1 MNLFSLLAIQS
12 YGGNFYTFVIVDDYS
27 RRVERGEASTSSTKQ
42 PVKEVE
48 EVNVHEN
55 TSDQDSKVHKE
66 SDMILK
72 NKFSVLN
79 EEEENGVTSVYEPS
93 HDNIVNASD
102 SEDVDEEI
110 FMEDDRGKMVDT
122 MGASTPN
129 DTVINVTRICK
140 GFVPV
145 SLDIG
150 NGLLMRRS
158 LWSNLG
164 LHKLYVCNRPW
175 CLLGDFNAALFLDD
189 FAVGSSNIDISMR
202 EFKACVENIEVL
214 DVQQAGLKFTWNQK
228 PKGKDGILKKLDR
241 VLTNLEFND
250 LFQGAHAIFQPYRI
264 SDHAPAV
271 LKIPWKVAVKPKP
284 FKFTNILIKNP
295 KFKEVILGT
304 WNHSFSGFYMYQV
317 VQKLKCL
324 KKPFRK
330 LLYDTGHIHENVKKL
345 RFELDVVQRALNLDT
360 SNNTL
365 REEEAVNVQAFNEL
379 ILLEEM
385 FLRQKAKIG
394 WLWEGDSNSAYFHK
408 AVKSRVSRSRI
419 DVVSNS
425 DGVLFENE
433 HVSDAFVAHY
443 EAFLG
448 HPGTV
453 SDVIMTDLFLTRLDV
468 NNANDIIRM
477 VSDTEIKNAMFS
489 MGNEKSPGP
498 DGFTAAFF
506 KEAWDI
512 VGKDVIL
519 AVREFFINGKLLK
532 EMNHTIIALIPK
544 VSTPARVNDF
554 QPISCCNVLFKCI
567 SKIIANRIKSSLKVL
582 ISPNQSAFV
591 PGRSI
596 ADNILLTQEIMHNY
610 HLNHG
615 TPRCAFKVDIQKAY
629 DTVDWCFLR
638 KILMGFGFH
647 DRMVGWIME
656 CVTTTSFS
664 ICVNG
669 SLHGYFKGKRG
680 LRQVRLREL
689 CFADDLFLF
698 AHGNTNSARVI
709 MESLEE
715 FKIVSGLVP
724 SLPKSTAYFCNVTN
738 HVKMSIL
745 QILPFEEGRLPVK
758 YLGVPLV
765 SSQMIYKD
773 CKELFEKVQHRVDD
787 WKNKSLSIAG
797 RLQLVNF
804 VIGLLHVFW
813 ASVFMLPTRILLDI
827 EQIMRGFLWCNGKL
841 RSGKAKVAWEVVCLP
856 KDEGGLGIRRLDTFN
871 KALMTTH
878 VWKLLTRKESLWVQW
893 IHAYKLR
900 GRSFWDVPY
909 RGNMS
914 WGWRNILKL
923 RPLIRDFIWHKIGDG
938 SGTSVWFDRWC
949 EQSPL
954 AAIVT
959 SRDIFR
965 EGFSSNSKVCDLVRN
980 GSLLWP
986 PCWLSKYP
994 SLFSIPSP
1002 TLVPNSSDTLEWR
1015 DESGFARGFS
1025 AHVVWNTIR
1034 HRNDKVDWC
1043 DVVWFS
1049 CCIPRHAVHLW
1060 LVLRRRLKTQDQL
1073 RLWDATGVM
1082 VCPLCETQPDSHDH
1096 LFFECVYSQ
1105 QVWHGLKAL
1114 AGLPNSSDAMDEV
1127 VSDILPF
1134 ATRRTSKSI
1143 IAKLVVAATLYFI
1156 WQERNCHLFKKSKR
1170 TVNQVVECIMH
1181 TIRLKLLSCH
1191 FKTTRSALELINAW
1205 NLSES
1210 ILVSI
1215 LWHVT
1220 YGLVEV
1226 QALLE
1231 VSGSF
1236 GLPPTPVH
1244 LFEGWCD
1251 GGLGFLGLL
1260 LLLLID
1266 YKRTIVYRKKDR
1278 LLQMPLLLLSPIKA
1292 AMVSNVY
1299 AALAA
1304 LKITPVRRNTLE
1316 KHTWYTEK
1324 QVMRCAKFMTKMHL
1338 RLKDDPLKKQPYG
1351 LYSCEARGAVA
1362 FHPPATFLFMPAHQD
1377 SINTTKNVP
1386 PHMEAL
1392 PSSRSQF
1399 ELLITDVK
1407 TPHQRLSLSM
1417 TVVVSRMQITLD
1429 VGNDSVVVHSVK
1441 PAYGADM
1448 EDPQLILLAKGCAFK
1463 VDIQKAYDTVD
1474 WVFLRRIL
1482 YGFGFHSRKRGLRQG
1497 DPLSPYL
1504 FTLVMEVL
1512 TLMLQRRVME
1522 TDSFSYHRYC
1532 DKLDLINLCFAD
1544 DLFLFAY
1551 GDVQSASIIK
1561 DALDEFKHA
1570 SGLTPSL
1577 PKSTAYFCN
1586 VLNHIKLSIL
1596 SVLPFEEGK
1605 AAVK

>member
-1 MNLFSLLAIQS
+1 MAFVSSPSSTNEVNTAYGVSTDNTQFSTASNQVSTASTQGEYEMWKLRIEQYFQVQDYALWDVIENGNSFKPVAQTTTNAEGTSTTLVPGPVTADEKTQKKNDVKARSMLLMALPNEHLLTFNQYKDAKTLFAAIQTRLCGMKVKGIAS
-12 YGGNFYTFVIVDDYS
+12 SSSSSSSQNMAFVSSPSSTNEVNTAYGVSTDNTQFSTASNQVSTASTQVESFNCHRVGTSFQGNARNDEVLQTCLIWLFQTL

-79 EEEENGVTSVYEPS
+79 EEEENGVTSVYESS

-110 FMEDDRGKMVDT
+110 FMEDDRGKKVDT

-129 DTVINVTRICK
+129 DTDSNLERLCSSVFRHWEWASNGMSCTKGSRIIVGWNRNEVDLSVITFDDQVMHTRIWLKLEKKEFFCS
-140 GFVPV
+140 F
-145 SLDIG
+145 IYAH
-150 NGLLMRRS
+150 NRYIQRRS

-164 LHKLYVCNRPW
+164 LHKLYVRNRPW

-295 KFKEVILGT
+295 KFKE
-304 WNHSFSGFYMYQV
+304 
-317 VQKLKCL
+317 
-324 KKPFRK
+324 
-330 LLYDTGHIHENVKKL
+330 
-345 RFELDVVQRALNLDT
+345 RALDLDP

-385 FLRQKAKIG
+385 RIRAEL
-394 WLWEGDSNSAYFHK
+394 S
-408 AVKSRVSRSRI
+408 KSHRCCFYIV
-419 DVVSNS
+419 
-425 DGVLFENE
+425 
-433 HVSDAFVAHY
+433 
-443 EAFLG
+443 
-448 HPGTV
+448 
-453 SDVIMTDLFLTRLDV
+453 
-468 NNANDIIRM
+468 M
-477 VSDTEIKNAMFS
+477 VSSIARSCLGSFLFHIIKLIS
-489 MGNEKSPGP
+489 WCHP
-498 DGFTAAFF
+498 
-506 KEAWDI
+506 EAWDI

-519 AVREFFINGKLLK
+519 AVRDIFIN
-532 EMNHTIIALIPK
+532 
-544 VSTPARVNDF
+544 
-554 QPISCCNVLFKCI
+554 
-567 SKIIANRIKSSLKVL
+567 
-582 ISPNQSAFV
+582 
-591 PGRSI
+591 
-596 ADNILLTQEIMHNY
+596 
-610 HLNHG
+610 
-615 TPRCAFKVDIQKAY
+615 
-629 DTVDWCFLR
+629 
-638 KILMGFGFH
+638 
-647 DRMVGWIME
+647 
-656 CVTTTSFS
+656 
-664 ICVNG
+664 
-669 SLHGYFKGKRG
+669 GKRG
-680 LRQVRLREL
+680 LRQGEPLSPYLFTLVMEILTLIIKRKVRESDVFAYHRYCLKLDLVNL
-689 CFADDLFLF
+689 CFVDDLFLF
-698 AHGNTNSARVI
+698 AHGNTNSIRVI

-724 SLPKSTAYFCNVTN
+724 SLPKCTAYFCNVTN

-856 KDEGGLGIRRLDTFN
+856 KDKVGL
-871 KALMTTH
+871 
-878 VWKLLTRKESLWVQW
+878 
-893 IHAYKLR
+893 
-900 GRSFWDVPY
+900 
-909 RGNMS
+909 
-914 WGWRNILKL
+914 GWRNILKL
-923 RPLIRDFIWHKIGDG
+923 RPLIRDFIWHKIGDC

-994 SLFSIPSP
+994 SMFSIPSP

-1025 AHVVWNTIR
+1025 SHVVWNTIW

-1060 LVLRRRLKTQDQL
+1060 LVLRRRLKTQVQL
-1073 RLWDATGVM
+1073 RPWDATGVM

-1105 QVWHGLKAL
+1105 QLV
-1114 AGLPNSSDAMDEV
+1114 
-1127 VSDILPF
+1127 DILPLHKENLLE
-1134 ATRRTSKSI
+1134 SVC

-1226 QALLE
+1226 LALLE
-1231 VSGSF
+1231 ANCNYHQRERVVSGNNYTRVNYNYSIKKAHPSAHRNMAPRAVLMKT
-1236 GLPPTPVH
+1236 GIRTLNTARPINTAHP
-1244 LFEGWCD
+1244 
-1251 GGLGFLGLL
+1251 
-1260 LLLLID
+1260 
-1266 YKRTIVYRKKDR
+1266 KTIVYSARSMSHFSKSAQSTVKR
-1278 LLQMPLLLLSPIKA
+1278 PYQIRTSLTNKNFSQKVNTA
-1292 AMVSNVY
+1292 KG
-1299 AALAA
+1299 
-1304 LKITPVRRNTLE
+1304 KIYTARPKVVNT
-1316 KHTWYTEK
+1316 
-1324 QVMRCAKFMTKMHL
+1324 
-1338 RLKDDPLKKQPYG
+1338 
-1351 LYSCEARGAVA
+1351 AR
-1362 FHPPATFLFMPAHQD
+1362 P
-1377 SINTTKNVP
+1377 N
-1386 PHMEAL
+1386 
-1392 PSSRSQF
+1392 
-1399 ELLITDVK
+1399 
-1407 TPHQRLSLSM
+1407 
-1417 TVVVSRMQITLD
+1417 TVVVNAVRENQVNAVKALACWGHPQKEDQGYVDSGCSRHMT
-1429 VGNDSVVVHSVK
+1429 GNMSYLSDFKEFDRGYVTFR
-1441 PAYGADM
+1441 GG
-1448 EDPQLILLAKGCAFK
+1448 AKG
-1463 VDIQKAYDTVD
+1463 
-1474 WVFLRRIL
+1474 
-1482 YGFGFHSRKRGLRQG
+1482 
-1497 DPLSPYL
+1497 
-1504 FTLVMEVL
+1504 
-1512 TLMLQRRVME
+1512 
-1522 TDSFSYHRYC
+1522 
-1532 DKLDLINLCFAD
+1532 
-1544 DLFLFAY
+1544 
-1551 GDVQSASIIK
+1551 
-1561 DALDEFKHA
+1561 
-1570 SGLTPSL
+1570 
-1577 PKSTAYFCN
+1577 
-1586 VLNHIKLSIL
+1586 
-1596 SVLPFEEGK
+1596 
-1605 AAVK
+1605 